1 MSKKFILLTAVL
13 GLVSFAGS
21 FAFVWFATQ
30 SRRESLAKEQASR
43 EAQAAEQPDNIE
55 AAAAHKITSYEPTT
69 KYLTEQQL
77 NNLIHELRNKMQD
90 YDKKLDNLKVR
101 EQRLQLTQDI
111 LKQDIEKLNNLQIE
125 LASITANIKSERDK
139 LIKSRLEINH
149 TETNNL
155 ASIAATYD
163 KMDSSS
169 ASVII
174 SNMCT
179 TADSG
184 KENTIKSSFDDA
196 VKILYYMG
204 DRTKAK
210 LLADMSATKPE
221 LAAELS
227 RRLKQIVE
235 MK

>member
-1 MSKKFILLTAVL
+1 MSKKFILLTAVV

-21 FAFVWFATQ
+21 FTFVYLTTQ
-30 SRRESLAKEQASR
+30 SRQKALAKEQA
-43 EAQAAEQPDNIE
+43 EQNAGNPETEVAASQKTPN
-55 AAAAHKITSYEPTT
+55 YEPST

-90 YDKKLDNLKVR
+90 YDKKVENLKVR

-139 LIKSRLEINH
+139 LIKSRLEIKQ

-179 TADSG
+179 TDSSN
-184 KENTIKSSFDDA
+184 ENIGKSSLDDA

-210 LLADMSATKPE
+210 LLAEMSTTKPD
-221 LAAELS
+221 LAADLS

-235 MK
+235 MR

>member
-1 MSKKFILLTAVL
+1 VSKKLILFTAAL
-13 GLVSFAGS
+13 GLVSFTAS
-21 FAFVWFATQ
+21 FVFSWFAVQ
-30 SRRESLAKEQASR
+30 SRQNALAKEQ
-43 EAQAAEQPDNIE
+43 QALESVPVTQAVDLQKTPN
-55 AAAAHKITSYEPTT
+55 YEPST

-77 NNLIHELRNKMQD
+77 NNLIHELRNKMQE
-90 YDKKLDNLKVR
+90 YNKKLENLKVR

-139 LIKSRLEINH
+139 LIKSRLEINQ

-169 ASVII
+169 ASLII

-179 TADSG
+179 TADAG
-184 KENTIKSSFDDA
+184 KENTGKSSFDDA

-210 LLADMSATKPE
+210 LLAELSTTKPE
-221 LAAELS
+221 LAADLS
-227 RRLKQIVE
+227 RRLKLIVE

>member
-1 MSKKFILLTAVL
+1 MSKKFILLTAAL
-13 GLVSFAGS
+13 GLVGFGASFALS
-21 FAFVWFATQ
+21 WITAQ
-30 SRRESLAKEQASR
+30 SRQKSLAKEQEALEKLQPGNELALSR
-43 EAQAAEQPDNIE
+43 TTPN
-55 AAAAHKITSYEPTT
+55 YEPST

-77 NNLIHELRNKMQD
+77 NNLIHELRSKMLD
-90 YDKKLDNLKVR
+90 YDKKLENLKVR

-111 LKQDIEKLNNLQIE
+111 LKQDIEKLNNLQVE
-125 LASITANIKSERDK
+125 LASVTANIKSERDK
-139 LIKSRLEINH
+139 LIKSRIEINQ

-169 ASVII
+169 AGVII

-179 TADSG
+179 MTDAD
-184 KENTIKSSFDDA
+184 KENTGKSSFDDA

-210 LLADMSATKPE
+210 LLAELSTTKPE
-221 LAAELS
+221 LAADLS

>member
-1 MSKKFILLTAVL
+1 MSKKILLLTMAL
-13 GLVSFAGS
+13 GTISFAGS
-21 FAFVWFATQ
+21 FSFVWFTGKAKQKT
-30 SRRESLAKEQASR
+30 LAEQ
-43 EAQAAEQPDNIE
+43 QAAMENQDASQKDIKETAVGKTPN
-55 AAAAHKITSYEPTT
+55 YEPTT

-77 NNLIHELRNKMQD
+77 NNLIHELRKKMQD
-90 YDKKLDNLKVR
+90 YDKKLENLQVR

-125 LASITANIKSERDK
+125 LASITANIKSEQDK
-139 LIKSRLEINH
+139 LIKSRLEI
-149 TETNNL
+149 EQEEANNL

-179 TADSG
+179 VPDSG
-184 KENTIKSSFDDA
+184 STGISSFDDA
-196 VKILYYMG
+196 VKILHFMG

-210 LLADMSATKPE
+210 LLADLASSKPE
-221 LAAELS
+221 LAADLS
-227 RRLKQIVE
+227 RRLKQISGVN
-235 MK
+235 

>member
-1 MSKKFILLTAVL
+1 VSKKFILLTLLL
-13 GLVSFAGS
+13 GLVSFAGT
-21 FAFVWFATQ
+21 FAFVWFTTQ
-30 SRRESLAKEQASR
+30 SRQKASAKEQA
-43 EAQAAEQPDNIE
+43 EQAISKPESEVAFSQKTPN
-55 AAAAHKITSYEPTT
+55 YEPST

-77 NNLIHELRNKMQD
+77 NNLIHELRNKIQD
-90 YDKKLDNLKVR
+90 YDKKLENLKVR

-139 LIKSRLEINH
+139 LIKTRLEINQ

-163 KMDSSS
+163 KMDPSS

-179 TADSG
+179 SADSG
-184 KENTIKSSFDDA
+184 KENAGKSSSDDA

-210 LLADMSATKPE
+210 LLAELSTNKPE
-221 LAAELS
+221 LAADLS

>member
-1 MSKKFILLTAVL
+1 MSKKLILLTAVL
-13 GLVSFAGS
+13 GIVSFAGS
-21 FAFVWFATQ
+21 FALEWFISQ
-30 SRRESLAKEQASR
+30 SRQKTPAKDQA
-43 EAQAAEQPDNIE
+43 AQAAEKPGIE
-55 AAAAHKITSYEPTT
+55 AVAFSKTPDYEPST

-90 YDKKLDNLKVR
+90 YDKKLENLKVR

-125 LASITANIKSERDK
+125 LSSLTANIKSERDK
-139 LIKSRLEINH
+139 LNKSRLEIEK

-163 KMDSSS
+163 KMDSTS

-179 TADSG
+179 TSDSG
-184 KENTIKSSFDDA
+184 KENAVKSSFDDA

-210 LLADMSATKPE
+210 LLADMSTTKPE
-221 LAAELS
+221 LAADLS

>member
-1 MSKKFILLTAVL
+1 MSKKFILLTILL
-13 GLVSFAGS
+13 GLISFGGS
-21 FAFVWFATQ
+21 FAFVWFTGKTKQ
-30 SRRESLAKEQASR
+30 ESQTEQQTAL
-43 EAQAAEQPDNIE
+43 EGQNTAQPNTNVTTANKTPNF
-55 AAAAHKITSYEPTT
+55 EPTT

-77 NNLIHELRNKMQD
+77 NNLIHELRSKMQD
-90 YDKKLDNLKVR
+90 YDKKLTNLQVR
-101 EQRLQLTQDI
+101 EQRLQLSQDI

-125 LASITANIKSERDK
+125 LASITANIKSEQDK
-139 LIKSRLEINH
+139 LQKSRLIIEK

-169 ASVII
+169 ANVII

-179 TADSG
+179 TAESA
-184 KENTIKSSFDDA
+184 KENTGKSSFDDA
-196 VKILYYMG
+196 VKILYFMG
-204 DRTKAK
+204 ERTKAK
-210 LLADMSATKPE
+210 LLADMSTTKPD

-235 MK
+235 NK